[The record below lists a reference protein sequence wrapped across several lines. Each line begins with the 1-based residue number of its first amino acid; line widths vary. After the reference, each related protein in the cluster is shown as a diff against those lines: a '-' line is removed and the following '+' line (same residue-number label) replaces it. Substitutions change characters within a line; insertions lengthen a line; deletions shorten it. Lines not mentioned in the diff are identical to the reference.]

1 MSHLNEEQ
9 LVAYFYKESLL
20 PEHIATHLRKCR
32 ECADTYAAI
41 SRSLTLIK
49 VIA

>member
-1 MSHLNEEQ
+1 MNHLNEEE
-9 LVAYFYKESLL
+9 LIAYFYKQSLQ
-20 PEHIATHLRKCR
+20 PEHVATHLRKCR
-32 ECADTYAAI
+32 ECADIYAAI

>member
-1 MSHLNEEQ
+1 MNHLNEEQ
-9 LVAYFYKESLL
+9 LVAYFYKESPH

-32 ECADTYAAI
+32 DCADTYVAL

>member
-1 MSHLNEEQ
+1 MNHFNEEQ
-9 LVAYFYKESLL
+9 LVAYFYKESPQL
-20 PEHIATHLRKCR
+20 EHIANHLRKCR
-32 ECADTYAAI
+32 ECADLYAAL

>member
-9 LVAYFYKESLL
+9 LVAYFYKESPH
-20 PEHIATHLRKCR
+20 PEHIANHLRKCR
-32 ECADTYAAI
+32 ECADTYAAL
-41 SRSLTLIK
+41 SHSLIRIK

>member
-1 MSHLNEEQ
+1 MNHFNEEQ
-9 LVAYFYKESLL
+9 LVAYFYKES
-20 PEHIATHLRKCR
+20 PQREHIANHLRKCR
-32 ECADTYAAI
+32 ECADLYAAL

>member
-9 LVAYFYKESLL
+9 LVAYFYKDSPQ
-20 PEHIATHLRKCR
+20 PEHIANHLRKCR
-32 ECADTYAAI
+32 ECADTDAAI